1 MTFEID
7 KSKMREKILDFPKQF
22 KIGIESAKK
31 AKKVEFKK
39 LPQQILICGMG
50 GSALPGELLL
60 FFDKKLSFLKAP
72 IFLHRDYLLPKNL
85 PKDTLV
91 VTISYSGNTEET
103 LDAFFEAKKR
113 KFQIFSIASGGK
125 LEEVSRKFKVPFAK
139 IPGGI
144 QPRLALG
151 YQFSALSFLLE
162 NHGLFRK
169 KITNEILKL
178 EKTLSPKLFEKK
190 GKILAK
196 KLLKKIPLIYSSSQ
210 NEVLAK
216 IWKIKFNENSKVP
229 SFFNVFPE
237 LNHNEMTGIG
247 ECKMKILWKNFF
259 LLLISD
265 KEDHPRIQKRMKI
278 LNKIFNK
285 KGIKSFW
292 IFLEGKDIFKEAFEN
307 ILLGD
312 FTSYFLAILNKVD
325 PTPVTLVEKF
335 KKLIK

>member
-1 MTFEID
+1 MSFEID
-7 KSKMREKILDFPKQF
+7 KSKMREKIFDFPKQF
-22 KIGIESAKK
+22 RVGINLAEK
-31 AKKVEFKK
+31 AKKINFKK
-39 LPQQILICGMG
+39 LPSKILICGMG
-50 GSALPGELLL
+50 GSALPGELLS
-60 FFDKKLSFLKAP
+60 FFDKKLSILKVP

-103 LDAFFEAKKR
+103 LDAFFEAKRR
-113 KFQIFSIASGGK
+113 KLKIFSIASGGK
-125 LEEVSRKFKVPFAK
+125 LEELSKKFKASFVR

-151 YQFSALSFLLE
+151 YQFSALVSLLE
-162 NHGLFRK
+162 LHGFLK
-169 KITNEILKL
+169 QKITDEILEL
-178 EKTLSPKLFEKK
+178 EKKLLPALLEKK

-196 KLLKKIPLIYSSSQ
+196 KVFKKIPLIYSSSQ

-229 SFFNVFPE
+229 AFFNVFPE

-247 ECKMKILWKNFF
+247 ECTKKILWKNFF
-259 LLLISD
+259 LILICAKD
-265 KEDHPRIQKRMKI
+265 DHPRVQKRMRV
-278 LNKIFNK
+278 LNKIFNQ
-285 KGIKSFW
+285 KGIKSSW
-292 IFLEGKDIFKEAFEN
+292 TFLEGKDIFKETFEN

-325 PTPVTLVEKF
+325 PTPVNLVEKF
-335 KKLIK
+335 KRLIK